1 MLIFGPFKETLK
13 RIIILEDNI
22 RAIDNKKDNKK
33 LLNSASVLRL
43 LPNSRLVMQIN
54 LIIAKIGKNM
64 QY

>member
-1 MLIFGPFKETLK
+1 MLISGSFKETVK
-13 RIIILEDNI
+13 TIIILEDNI